1 VALLAVALEG
11 AYVPGSPLL
20 APAGLP

>member
-11 AYVPGSPLL
+11 AYVHGSPLL